1 MSLRTRLRIAIVT
14 LAAAVVVALSGLYL
28 ADFTRAA
35 FQNATDTARNIA
47 GDVKGYV
54 LDRFDQ
60 VLRSQTSQP
69 DSLAA
74 YKVAWVRIVRTD
86 PYISAMLQRSR
97 ATAYM
102 VVNVAI
108 AGEDGAILAA
118 SDSSTVGSK
127 APTAADID
135 VMDGTHRF
143 EAISQLFRLT
153 RNYALLLPL
162 GVPGQSKPVFTI
174 VVEVESLFLRH
185 SLDPALRTLG
195 AVFVVALL
203 VAMLLGFILPNL
215 ALRPLERV
223 SRKIDEI
230 RTGHFALADLSSA
243 GESREFAD
251 VQSKLNLLGQQFRGA
266 RQDALTLRGNIDQ
279 LIKRLDD
286 AVLLFDAQGR
296 LVVAGQMVEHLF
308 GRSPQEMLGAS
319 LGDLFPP
326 STALGALILRSIETR
341 EPLQDE
347 LVVLGTQSEEDTL
360 RNTGGRILVSVEPL
374 DDPGRPPGLSA
385 MVRIRDA
392 ESRRQLQ
399 LQLDISSR
407 LAAIGRLTGGVAHE
421 IKNPLNAMALH
432 LEVLKAKLDHPEP
445 EIAVIAGEIR
455 RLDRVVKTFLDF
467 NRPVEVRIQEFDL
480 ALLAREVAAFLA
492 PQAREKNAGMDTDLD
507 TPLWIR
513 GDPELLRQA
522 LLNVMVNG
530 LEAVGNGGHVKVR
543 SEKSPGECVIVIEDD
558 GPGIPADVK
567 RKIFNL
573 YFTTKNNGSGIGL
586 AMTFRVIQLH
596 SGMIDVASEP
606 GHGAAFRFRLP
617 DAEAAH
623 V

>member
-14 LAAAVVVALSGLYL
+14 LAAVVVIALSGLYL
-28 ADFTRAA
+28 VDFTRAA

-47 GDVKGYV
+47 GDVKGYA

-60 VLRSQTSQP
+60 VLKGQPSPP

-74 YKVAWVRIVRTD
+74 YEQAWTKIVRTD

-108 AGEDGAILAA
+108 AGEDGKILAA
-118 SDSSTVGSK
+118 SDAATVGSD
-127 APTAADID
+127 APTPADID
-135 VMDGTHRF
+135 VMDGTRRF
-143 EAISQLFRLT
+143 EAISQLFRLS
-153 RNYALLLPL
+153 RNYAFLLPL

-174 VVEVESLFLRH
+174 VVVVESLFLRH
-185 SLDPALRTLG
+185 SLEPALRTLA
-195 AVFVVALL
+195 AVFAVALL
-203 VAMLLGFILPNL
+203 VAMLMGFILPNL
-215 ALRPLERV
+215 VLRPLERV

-230 RTGHFALADLSSA
+230 RTGQFAPAESSPP

-279 LIKRLDD
+279 LLKRLDD
-286 AVLLFDAQGR
+286 AVLLFDSQGR

-308 GRSPQEMLGAS
+308 GRSPQDMLGAS
-319 LGDLFPP
+319 LDELFPP
-326 STALGALILRSIETR
+326 ASALGALIRRSIDTR

-347 LVVLGTQSEEDTL
+347 LVVLGTQSGEDTL
-360 RNTGGRILVSVEPL
+360 RNAAGKVLVSVEPL
-374 DDPGRPPGLSA
+374 EEPGRPPGSSV

-432 LEVLKAKLDHPEP
+432 LEVLKSKLDRPEP

-467 NRPVEVRIQEFDL
+467 NRPVEMEIQEFDL
-480 ALLAREVAAFLA
+480 ALLAREVAALLA
-492 PQAREKNAGMDTDLD
+492 PQAKEKNAALEINLD
-507 TPLWIR
+507 TPMWIR

-530 LEAVGNGGHVKVR
+530 LEAVGPGGHLRVR

-558 GPGIPADVK
+558 GPGIPPDV
-567 RKIFNL
+567 RQKIFNL
-573 YFTTKNNGSGIGL
+573 YFTTKENGSGIGL
-586 AMTFRVIQLH
+586 AMTFRVVQLH
-596 SGMIDVASEP
+596 SGTIDVVSEP
-606 GHGAAFRFRLP
+606 GHGTAFRFRLP
-617 DAEAAH
+617 DAEVTH